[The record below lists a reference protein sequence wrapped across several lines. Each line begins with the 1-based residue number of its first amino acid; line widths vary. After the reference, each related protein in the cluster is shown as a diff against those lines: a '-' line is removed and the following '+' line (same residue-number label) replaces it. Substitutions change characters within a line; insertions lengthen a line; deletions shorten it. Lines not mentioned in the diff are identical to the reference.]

1 MITADEEM
9 TTTMTSPATDWPRT
23 DTAHVPYSV
32 FTDLALFEL
41 EQDRVFRGPTWN
53 YVGLEAEVSA
63 PGDYLSSSIGTT
75 PVVLT
80 RDRDGRLHVLVNRC
94 AHRGA
99 PVVRE
104 ARGNSSL
111 LKCLYHDWSYGLD
124 GRLKGV
130 PFRKGVNGC
139 PGYDECVQLGAMGM
153 RPLRTEALNGLVFA
167 TFGDAAPTLED
178 YLGAALGHITRVFDG
193 RALQVLGY
201 LRQRVQAN
209 WKLYFE
215 NTKDPYHASLL
226 HHFHSTFGL
235 YRSTMRGDV
244 CATGTG
250 VAAIVAHG
258 GTDEDRKQ
266 VYENGEI
273 SSYDKAHHLQ
283 APGLLDAEWEYG
295 DHITTSI
302 HTIFPSVVTQQIANT
317 LATRRLVP
325 LGVDSFELRWT
336 FVGYAGDSAELRQ
349 RRLHQANLI
358 GPSGYISL
366 EDTEVLEVLQR
377 AISDGTDD
385 RSLVAMGG
393 DGVEVDRP
401 VEGLISEN
409 AIRAFWQTWRDL
421 MEV

>member
-1 MITADEEM
+1 MN
-9 TTTMTSPATDWPRT
+9 TTMTALAAAWSRA
-23 DTAHVPYSV
+23 DTSHVPYRV
-32 FTDLALFEL
+32 FTDPALFEL
-41 EQDRVFRGPTWN
+41 EQDRIFRGPTWN
-53 YVGLEAEVSA
+53 YVGLEAEVAA
-63 PGDYLSSSIGTT
+63 PGDYVSSSIGTT
-75 PVVLT
+75 SVVVS
-80 RDRDGRLHVLVNRC
+80 RDSAGALHVLVNRC

-104 ARGNSSL
+104 VRGSGSL
-111 LKCLYHDWSYGLD
+111 FKCLYHDWSYGLD

-130 PFRKGVNGC
+130 PFRKGLNGC
-139 PGYDECVQLGAMGM
+139 PGYDACVPLGDMGM
-153 RPLRTEALNGLVFA
+153 RPLRTSTLNGLVFA
-167 TFGDAAPTLED
+167 TFSDSVPPLEE
-178 YLGAALGHITRVFDG
+178 YLGAAICHITRVFDG
-193 RALQVLGY
+193 RPLQVLGY
-201 LRQRVQAN
+201 LSQRVRAN

-235 YRSTMRGDV
+235 YRSTMKGDV
-244 CATGTG
+244 SATPTG
-250 VAAIVAHG
+250 VSVLVAHG

-266 VYENGEI
+266 VYESGEI
-273 SSYDKAHHLQ
+273 SSYDRAHRLH
-283 APGLLDAEWEYG
+283 APQLLDAEWEHD

-317 LATRRLVP
+317 IATRRVIP

-336 FVGYAGDSAELRQ
+336 ILGYAGDDVELRQ

-366 EDTEVLEVLQR
+366 EDSEVLEVLQR
-377 AISDGTDD
+377 AISDGNDD
-385 RSLVAMGG
+385 RALVAMGG
-393 DGVEVDRP
+393 SAVEVDGP
-401 VEGLISEN
+401 VDGLISEN